1 MNGATHIRI
10 SGWRAGAVR
19 SCGGLLLSVAILLSL
34 SQHAAPA
41 QTLDGE
47 NKITITLEDGTP
59 VTLYGKAV
67 TLSPNYSGEY
77 YYLPVGLRLSTKLD
91 GATPEF
97 LFLKYT
103 TERGDAEGAIMH
115 FLMEWGLTPAQE
127 RELQTKLVE
136 KLRDLAGT
144 NRKYA
149 ALRNPRVMGAAM
161 LRSDTQESFR
171 IISATLGD
179 KGFAPSVVTSGRAP
193 LMPGAKIAVASRL
206 DKNGAQ
212 LLAAT
217 FEKGRSITDVSMD
230 LHFRYDIL
238 MPAVDGRITVN
249 WTQVSEEFRKYTRH
263 RTQRDVDD
271 GTLPKNNSLG
281 DDIINDTEKD
291 SIFSRLTE
299 SKAVK
304 IELDNLRP
312 DDPSVQKVVGA
323 FMDYFLQSIAEK
335 QFAKPETKAAKDEAG
350 TKYNPPDGLY
360 EYKVDQTRFEKRV
373 QSRQETYNLKMRLPV
388 TQDWTLTENLASWY
402 DGVKSNAACVA
413 AVNLNDPF
421 FQHRD
426 INLILDLEGEEMF
439 GTEANY
445 VTVNVRKKRDAG
457 NDFSDRVVIDRE
469 YLKAKG
475 VKATMTY
482 ARGTDTNPDLYEYQ
496 AQWSFRG
503 GRVYPESAP
512 WVKGEWAGIT
522 LAPPIKPRKIEFEG
536 NPEEMKAMKITRA
549 TLQVRYQKLGREMET
564 NIPFSVAKGEPLTSA
579 TIYLDRETKG
589 YACRLIFDH
598 TEKGKLAL
606 DWKPETSDYVYA
618 SIPEEFRD
626 VTSALIDKAVEAGRT
641 ILSPGPDGVATDKV
655 LDKFK
660 EVLGIVR

>member
-10 SGWRAGAVR
+10 SGWMAGAAR
-19 SCGGLLLSVAILLSL
+19 SCGGFLLSVAILLTL
-34 SQHAAPA
+34 SRHAAPA

-47 NKITITLEDGTP
+47 NKVTITLEDGTP

-127 RELQTKLVE
+127 RELQTKLTE

-149 ALRNPRVMGAAM
+149 AVRNPRVMGAAM

-263 RTQRDVDD
+263 RTHRDVDD

-618 SIPEEFRD
+618 SIPEEFKD

-641 ILSPGPDGVATDKV
+641 ILNPGPDGVAADKV